1 MENKKTFKDIIFFVG
16 ILISGIVDLIF
27 HIYYV
32 IQSFEIIE
40 NKLIAYITTI
50 PFFGDIIMC
59 FVFAGI
65 GDWLPT
71 IVFVGGI
78 TVIGVLGVVIKD

>member
-1 MENKKTFKDIIFFVG
+1 MKNKRTFKNTIFFVCL
-16 ILISGIVDLIF
+16 LIGGIVELIF

-32 IQSFEIIE
+32 IQAFDIIE

-50 PFFGDIIMC
+50 PFLGDIIMC

-65 GDWLPT
+65 GDWTPT
-71 IVFVGGI
+71 IVFVGGG
-78 TVIGVLGVVIKD
+78 TLIGILGAISEE